1 MFIMNDYV
9 YLSVKLYLKNGQTE
23 DSIQDIVSEVDY
35 SFDHPQIVEHEII
48 EILDTNTG
56 SESDEDQY
64 VDVYDMN
71 NYSDEEYDYD
81 A

>member
-1 MFIMNDYV
+1 MNDYV

-56 SESDEDQY
+56 SESDKDQY